1 VTAYYN
7 EIDPFAAEWLRVLI
21 REGHIADGVVDTRSI
36 VDVEPNDLVG
46 FSQCHFFAGIGGWSH
61 ALRLAG
67 WSDERPVWTGS
78 CPCQP
83 FSTAGKQRGTDDE
96 RHLWPEFARLIE
108 QCEPTTVFGEQVASA
123 AGRNWLSAVRFD
135 LETMGYAVGAA
146 DLCAASV
153 GAPHIRQRLY
163 WGAQGFADTNSHK
176 QWTRRGTKCQ
186 NTTGN
191 ESRHDAGRR
200 SEIGRLGDPIGAGL
214 ERHTRHVADGRKSKW
229 NDQDAARPASSPGAL
244 SDFWSKA
251 DYHRCSDGKYRP
263 FESSIQPMAPRI
275 PQRVAALR
283 GAGNA
288 IVPQVAQAFIECFD
302 QVTSK

>member
-96 RHLWPEFARLIE
+96 RHLWPEFARLIGE
-108 QCEPTTVFGEQVASA
+108 CKPTTVFGEQVASA
-123 AGRNWLSAVRFD
+123 AGRDWLGAVRLD
-135 LETMGYAVGAA
+135 LEAMGYAVGAA

-163 WGAQGFADTNSHK
+163 WGAS
-176 QWTRRGTKCQ
+176 
-186 NTTGN
+186 
-191 ESRHDAGRR
+191 
-200 SEIGRLGDPIGAGL
+200 RLGDPIGAGL

-229 NDQDAARPASSPGAL
+229 NDPDAARPTSSPGAL